1 MQGWRALGAVGRAL
15 MRAGVL
21 VLLFVA
27 FQLWGTA
34 LLTDRAQ
41 DRLSSD
47 FQEQLDQVQPTTTL
61 PPTPT
66 PETDP
71 VPATLDVPA
80 PEPGQAI
87 GRIVIPSV
95 DVDFV
100 FVQGVE
106 LRYLREGPGHFPQ
119 TPLPGQPGNAA
130 LAGHRTTYAAPFHRL
145 DELAPGADITVETL
159 QGTFTYRVDAHEVP
173 GGGSEGHFIVAPSA
187 IEILDQDGTDR
198 LTLMACHPKYS
209 ARQRIVV
216 TATLVSNPAPPTPL
230 PDPSTDTAVTV
241 DATADPLAGG
251 DASAWPTAIA
261 WTLAALGAWFLTWLA
276 GRFLRRRQG
285 GWAWSVPPYVIG
297 VPIFAV
303 LLFLAFQDIARLLP
317 AAY

>member
-1 MQGWRALGAVGRAL
+1 

-47 FQEQLDQVQPTTTL
+47 FQEQLEQVQPTTTL
-61 PPTPT
+61 PP
-66 PETDP
+66 
-71 VPATLDVPA
+71 A
-80 PEPGQAI
+80 PSRSPSRRRRPSTSRSPRPGQPI
-87 GRIVIPSV
+87 GRIMIPSI

-100 FVQGVE
+100 FMQGVE
-106 LRYLREGPGHFPQ
+106 LRYLRDGPGHFPQ

-130 LAGHRTTYAAPFHRL
+130 LAGHRTTYAAPFHRI
-145 DELAPGADITVETL
+145 DELAPGTDITVETL
-159 QGTFTYRVDAHEVP
+159 QGTFTYRVDAHDLP
-173 GGGSEGHFIVAPSA
+173 DGGVEGHFIVAPSA
-187 IEILDQDGTDR
+187 VEILDQDGTNR

-230 PDPSTDTAVTV
+230 PEPSPATVVTT

-251 DASAWPTAIA
+251 DPSAWPTAIA

-276 GRFLRRRQG
+276 GRLLRRRQD
-285 GWAWSVPPYVIG
+285 GWAWSLPPYVIG
-297 VPIFAV
+297 VPVFAV

>member
-1 MQGWRALGAVGRAL
+1 

-27 FQLWGTA
+27 YQLWGTG
-34 LLTDRAQ
+34 LQTDRTQ
-41 DRLSSD
+41 DRLSNEL
-47 FQEQLDQVQPTTTL
+47 QELFDQTSAAPSPDGTL
-61 PPTPT
+61 PPGAPT
-66 PETDP
+66 IAP
-71 VPATLDVPA
+71 VDLPV
-80 PEPGQAI
+80 PEPGDPI
-87 GRIVIPSV
+87 GRIVIPEI

-106 LRYLREGPGHFPQ
+106 LRDLRDGPGHFPQ

-145 DELAPGADITVETL
+145 DEVAPGSDLTVETV
-159 QGTFTYRVDAHEVP
+159 QGTFTYRVDPHETAEGEPV
-173 GGGSEGHFIVAPSA
+173 GHFIVKPSA
-187 IEILDQDGTDR
+187 IEILAQDGTNR

-209 ARQRIVV
+209 AAQRIVV
-216 TATLVSNPAPPTPL
+216 TATLVSNPAPASATPAEA
-230 PDPSTDTAVTV
+230 PGAPVAF
-241 DATADPLAGG
+241 DASSDPLAGG

-261 WTLAALGAWFLTWLA
+261 WTLAALAVWFLMWLVGHLLYRRHHSRTWQA
-276 GRFLRRRQG
+276 
-285 GWAWSVPPYVIG
+285 PPYVIG
-297 VPIFAV
+297 IPIVTV